1 MSEPTELNA
10 QVFAQ
15 VVKNAP
21 MVSIDLILQD
31 AQDRIFLGRRRNQPA
46 KGKWFVPGGRIR
58 KGERLDQAL
67 RRIVGEELGVDS
79 ILSDVQ
85 FVGVF
90 EHFYEE
96 NFASEAGFG
105 THFVVLAHKLVL
117 ESPLT
122 NLPPEQHFEYRWWKI
137 AELIKSPRVH
147 PYTKAY
153 FS

>member
-1 MSEPTELNA
+1 VSEPIELNA

-21 MVSIDLILQD
+21 LVSIDLILQD
-31 AQDRIFLGRRRNQPA
+31 AQGRIFLGRRRNQPA

-58 KGERLDQAL
+58 KGERFNQAL
-67 RRIVGEELGVDS
+67 HRIIRVELGVDS
-79 ILSDVQ
+79 ISSNVQ

-105 THFVVLAHKLVL
+105 THFVVLAHKLIL
-117 ESPLT
+117 ESPLM
-122 NLPPEQHFEYRWWKI
+122 NLPSEQHTEYRWWNI
-137 AELIKSPRVH
+137 ADLIKSPRVH

>member
-1 MSEPTELNA
+1 
-10 QVFAQ
+10 
-15 VVKNAP
+15 
-21 MVSIDLILQD
+21 MVCTRS
-31 AQDRIFLGRRRNQPA
+31 
-46 KGKWFVPGGRIR
+46 RIR